1 MSAYEFKN
9 IGRIYRRVEREN
21 LAAKLCT
28 PPVRAQDANLRGR
41 LLRKCGDESALRA
54 YEREEIGLHSV
65 ASEEKA
71 RSRARCEQKNERDF

>member
-1 MSAYEFKN
+1 MSAHEFKN

-21 LAAKLCT
+21 LAAQLCT
-28 PPVRAQDANLRGR
+28 PPVRTQDANLRRR

-65 ASEEKA
+65 APEE
-71 RSRARCEQKNERDF
+71 